1 MGEDTKKEIDEMLNA
16 LGGVVPGASDEGDEG
31 DEGESPE
38 DKAKREQEE
47 ADATKAKEE
56 EEAAEAAR
64 IAEEEERK
72 GETEDEKKA
81 REEKEAS
88 DAEAEAKKK
97 ETDALAEIE
106 RDKEAAKK
114 AEEDRLKAEEDKKK
128 NDEPLK
134 LEEQD
139 FIGDLD
145 LYDLTSDK
153 TALNKILNAVY
164 SKGVNDSKK
173 IATEGVLNTIPEI
186 VKYNITLLTS
196 LKEASD
202 KFYAE
207 NKELVPYKR
216 VVAAVFEE
224 IASKNPDKK
233 YNELMNLVAPEA
245 RKRLNLQK
253 QAVKEDK
260 ESEGKDGKPPRLHGA
275 RGNQRQAPS
284 KQNLSSLENEISEM
298 NKTLGR

>member
-47 ADATKAKEE
+47 ADATKAEE
-56 EEAAEAAR
+56 EEAARLAEEEKRKNETDEERALREAKEAEDEEKLKVEAETKEKETLAAINAEKEAREKEEEAAR
-64 IAEEEERK
+64 VKAEEE
-72 GETEDEKKA
+72 
-81 REEKEAS
+81 
-88 DAEAEAKKK
+88 AKK
-97 ETDALAEIE
+97 
-106 RDKEAAKK
+106 
-114 AEEDRLKAEEDKKK
+114 
-128 NDEPLK
+128 NNEPLK
-134 LEEQD
+134 LDEQD
-139 FIGDLD
+139 FIGEQDLD
-145 LYDLTSDK
+145 ELIHDK
-153 TALNKILNAVY
+153 EAFNKLLNTIY
-164 SKGVNDSKK
+164 IKGVNDSKK
-173 IATEGVLNTIPEI
+173 IATEGVLNSIPDI
-186 VKYNITLLTS
+186 VKHNLTLLTT

-207 NKELVPYKR
+207 NKELVPYKK

-284 KQNLSSLENEISEM
+284 KQNISSLENEISEM

>member
-1 MGEDTKKEIDEMLNA
+1 MGDTKKEIDEMLSA
-16 LGGVVPGASDEGDEG
+16 LGDVAPGTSDEG
-31 DEGESPE
+31 DEGESLE

-47 ADATKAKEE
+47 ADAAEVENKKKEE
-56 EEAAEAAR
+56 EDAEAAR
-64 IAEEEERK
+64 IAEEEKRK

-134 LEEQD
+134 FEDQD

-145 LYDLTSDK
+145 LDDLTRDK
-153 TALNKILNAVY
+153 TALNKILNSVY
-164 SKGVNDSKK
+164 AKGVNDSKK

-186 VKYNITLLTS
+186 VKHNLTLLTS

-207 NKELVPYKR
+207 NKELVPYKK

-233 YNELMNLVAPEA
+233 YPELMNLVAPEA

-260 ESEGKDGKPPRLHGA
+260 ESEGKDGKPPKLHGA
-275 RGNQRQAPS
+275 RGNQRQVPS

>member
-1 MGEDTKKEIDEMLNA
+1 MPNA
-16 LGGVVPGASDEGDEG
+16 QEV
-31 DEGESPE
+31 
-38 DKAKREQEE
+38 KANEQVNLSTL
-47 ADATKAKEE
+47 ALQLVQ
-56 EEAAEAAR
+56 
-64 IAEEEERK
+64 
-72 GETEDEKKA
+72 A
-81 REEKEAS
+81 RENAEK
-88 DAEAEAKKK
+88 
-97 ETDALAEIE
+97 L
-106 RDKEAAKK
+106 KEAAKK
-114 AEEDRLKAEEDKKK
+114 AEEERLKAEEAAKKK
-128 NDEPLK
+128 DEPIK
-134 LEEQD
+134 FDDQD

-145 LYDLTSDK
+145 LDDLTRDK

-207 NKELVPYKR
+207 NKELVPYKK

-260 ESEGKDGKPPRLHGA
+260 ESEGKDGKPPKLHGA
-275 RGNQRQAPS
+275 RGNQRQVPS